1 MPSSLEDS
9 AQRRNGMWPF
19 AAGALL
25 IALFVVLVL
34 WQRDVRELRGAAT
47 APSSASAPGAPVAAK
62 SAASAVQTAS
72 RERWEQAL
80 TQVFTTQDQSTNNE
94 GVTKFTAC
102 FDAACG
108 MRMRAQRDAF
118 RKLRHF
124 FGDEKSKVSLAS
136 TANAY
141 VALSDC
147 QRPNLFLT
155 TLMVR
160 RGDWLFMKKL
170 AVMADGEVV
179 FERDDLNTHRDNT
192 SGWVLESADLPVLP
206 REVGGLRRVTGA
218 GEVIVRLTGDR
229 GYETLG
235 KVATQEFRASLAKSM
250 EAYLRLDKATESLS
264 SENGCA

>member
-1 MPSSLEDS
+1 MPSSSEDT
-9 AQRRNGMWPF
+9 AKRPNMIWPL
-19 AAGALL
+19 AVAALL

-34 WQRDVRELRGAAT
+34 WQREVRELRGAA
-47 APSSASAPGAPVAAK
+47 AARPSASAPGVPVAVK
-62 SAASAVQTAS
+62 SASSAVQAAS

-80 TQVFTTQDQSTNNE
+80 TQVFTARDQSTNNE

-102 FDAACG
+102 FDPDCG

-124 FGDEKSKVSLAS
+124 FGEEKSKVSLAS

-147 QRPNLFLT
+147 ERPNLFLT

-170 AVMADGEVV
+170 AIMADGEVV
-179 FERDDLNTHRDNT
+179 FERDNLNTHRDNT

-206 REVGGLRRVTGA
+206 REVSGLQKVTGA
-218 GEVIVRLTGDR
+218 GELIVRLTGDR

-235 KVATQEFRASLAKSM
+235 KVATQEFRGSLAKSM
-250 EAYLRLDKATESLS
+250 DAYQRLDKVTESVS
-264 SENGCA
+264 SETGCG